1 MTIFVGSRYEY
12 EPVDRVLGSD
22 GDFHA
27 TVYRVPGPT
36 LGEDYTFKSHIVI
49 EGDRLDVLA
58 AEFYGDSELWWLIAE
73 ANLELFD
80 FDPAPGTVLR
90 IPYAARRS

>member
-12 EPVDRVLGSD
+12 EPVDRVLGGD
-22 GDFHA
+22 GQFHA
-27 TVYRVPGPT
+27 TIYRVPGPT
-36 LGEDYTFKSHIVI
+36 LGDYTFRSHIVI
-49 EGDRLDVLA
+49 ENDRLDVLA
-58 AEFYGDSELWWLIAE
+58 ATFYGDSELWWLIAE
-73 ANLELFD
+73 ANPELFD